1 MIQFLLA
8 FIAIFVNLFILRY
21 LRGLEAKDCECSTNH
36 VVDSEA
42 NYIKW
47 YALISIGVIGLYY
60 IIPFLLTLGIFLL
73 KPKNNKTIVAKL
85 SSGFSKMLLSPSA
98 MFIFEVYLIAGLINI
113 YLIYRLTKNIKKSK
127 CACTDTIERKSL
139 YYYSIG
145 VIVIYIIAFLVSIEM
160 KLSGH

>member
-8 FIAIFVNLFILRY
+8 FVAIFINLFILRY
-21 LRGLEAKDCECSTNH
+21 LQGLEAKDCECSRSH
-36 VVDSEA
+36 LVDYEV

-47 YALISIGVIGLYY
+47 HALISIVVIGLYY
-60 IIPFLLTLGIFLL
+60 IIPFLLILCIFLV
-73 KPKNNKTIVAKL
+73 KPKNNKTVLAKL
-85 SSGFSKMLLSPSA
+85 SKGISQILLSPGV
-98 MFIFEVYLIAGLINI
+98 MFIFEIYLITGLINI

-127 CACTDTIERKSL
+127 CACADTIERKSL

-145 VIVIYIIAFLVSIEM
+145 VISIYIIAFLISIEM